1 MQSRPL
7 NTGGFFS
14 AGSGMSTHNL
24 SAARFAVLSL
34 FILHGILFGTWAT
47 QIPIA
52 QARLDVSLSVFG
64 LALLCIAG
72 GAVIAMPIAGALV
85 NLYGSA
91 RVTWICGVMFALS
104 VAGPSLAPTLPLF
117 MASGAILGAAIG
129 SMDVAMNAHGLLV
142 ERQMKKP
149 VMSGFHGG
157 FSVGAAAGTIA
168 GAWLL
173 DMVGAHWQLLIAST
187 IALLGVAYAGLNLL
201 PTHLDRGLSGE
212 HFAWPT
218 RTTIGLGL
226 LCFLT
231 LMIEGS
237 VADWAA
243 LMMKERFVVDAALA
257 ATAFGF
263 YQTGMAVA
271 RFTGDWLRARFGA
284 VRLVAISALLT
295 AAGTATALLAPHVT
309 WSLAAFALAG
319 LGLGNIA
326 PVLFAGGGRLEPSAP
341 GRGIAAVTSLGYS
354 GFLAGPPLIGVVA
367 DLTTLQMA
375 LFITVA
381 AALIIAFYSRM
392 VKAADT
398 Y

>member
-1 MQSRPL
+1 MTSS
-7 NTGGFFS
+7 NI
-14 AGSGMSTHNL
+14 A
-24 SAARFAVLSL
+24 AARYATLAL
-34 FILHGILFGTWAT
+34 FVLHGVLFGTWAT
-47 QIPIA
+47 QIPLA

-72 GAVIAMPIAGALV
+72 GAVIAMPLTGALV
-85 NLYGSA
+85 NAYGSA
-91 RVTWICGVMFALS
+91 RLSWVTGLLYSLAL
-104 VAGPSLAPTLPLF
+104 AGPSLAASLPVF
-117 MASGAILGAAIG
+117 MVSAALLGASIG
-129 SMDVAMNAHGLLV
+129 SMDVAMNAHGLLI
-142 ERQMKKP
+142 ERGLKKP
-149 VMSGFHGG
+149 VLSGFHGG
-157 FSVGAAAGTIA
+157 FSIGAALGTIG

-173 DMVGAHWQLLIAST
+173 GLVGTHWQLLISCS
-187 IALLGVAYAGLNLL
+187 IGFVGIAYAGLHLL

-218 RTTIGLGL
+218 RATIGLGL
-226 LCFLT
+226 LCFLA

-237 VADWAA
+237 VADWGA
-243 LMMKERFVVDAALA
+243 LMMRERFTVDAALA

-263 YQTGMAVA
+263 YQTGMALT

-284 VRLVAISALLT
+284 VRLVAFSAALT
-295 AAGTATALLAPHVT
+295 AAGTATALLAPHVAL
-309 WSLAAFALAG
+309 SLAAFTIAG
-319 LGLGNIA
+319 LGLGNVA
-326 PVLFAGGGRLEPSAP
+326 PVLFAGGGRLEPNAP

-354 GFLAGPPLIGVVA
+354 GFLAGPPLIGVAA
-367 DLTTLQMA
+367 DLTSLQMA

>member
-1 MQSRPL
+1 MTSP
-7 NTGGFFS
+7 
-14 AGSGMSTHNL
+14 NL
-24 SAARFAVLSL
+24 TAARFAVLAL
-34 FILHGILFGTWAT
+34 FLLHGILFGTWAT
-47 QIPIA
+47 QIPLA
-52 QARLDVSLSVFG
+52 QARLGVSLSVFG

-72 GAVIAMPIAGALV
+72 GAVIAMPITGALV
-85 NLYGSA
+85 NAFGSA
-91 RVTWICGVMFALS
+91 RLSWIAGLMFSVA
-104 VAGPSLAPTLPLF
+104 VAGPSLAPNLVVF
-117 MASGAILGAAIG
+117 MLCGALLGAAIG

-142 ERQMKKP
+142 ERGLKRP
-149 VMSGFHGG
+149 VMSGFHGA
-157 FSVGAAAGTIA
+157 FSIGAAAGTII

-173 DMVGAHWQLLIAST
+173 DEVGPHMQLFISGSIGFAG
-187 IALLGVAYAGLNLL
+187 IALAGYHLL

-218 RTTIGLGL
+218 RATIGLGL
-226 LCFLT
+226 LCFLA

-237 VADWAA
+237 VADWGA
-243 LMMKERFVVDAALA
+243 LMMKERFAVDAALA

-271 RFTGDWLRARFGA
+271 RFTGDRLRSRFGA
-284 VRLVAISALLT
+284 VRLVAISAALT

-326 PVLFAGGGRLEPSAP
+326 PVLFAGGGRLEPTAP

-354 GFLAGPPLIGVVA
+354 GFLAGPPLIGVAA
-367 DLTTLQMA
+367 DLTSLQLA

-381 AALIIAFYSRM
+381 AALIIGFYSRM